1 MTPNKK
7 IIYHS
12 FLHGLGRLKLVTPNG
27 SIGWKSQT
35 FLESGYIFAPYTP
48 MTEPTEFRPRRGMM
62 SRYAQ
67 RVVNNSFY
75 GIVEHDGA

>member
-7 IIYHS
+7 IIYRS
-12 FLHGLGRLKLVTPNG
+12 FLYGLGRLKLVPPNG
-27 SIGWKSQT
+27 SIGCKSQT
-35 FLESGYIFAPYTP
+35 FWVEEA
-48 MTEPTEFRPRRGMM
+48 TEFRPRRGMM

-75 GIVEHDGA
+75 GIIEHDGA